1 MDEMEIIN
9 NSPVVEFYSGKIVFI
24 TGATGFMGKVL
35 VEKLLRST
43 NVKTIY
49 LLIRPKKGVQTELR
63 LKTLQESSVFDR
75 IRKSSPDLME
85 KVIAV
90 NGDITEVNFGLD
102 EDSQRLL
109 TENVNIV
116 FHSAA
121 TVRFDEDLDKSV
133 SMNIEAV
140 STVLSLA
147 REMKHLEALV
157 DVSTAYCNCD
167 LKYIEE
173 KIYKAPV
180 DPRAIIDLCRVLDA
194 EKLNRPEITSILIGD
209 KPNTYTFTKALAENI
224 LAVEG
229 KGLPIAIIR
238 PSIVAAAW
246 RDPFPGEKI
255 ILEYKVESIAL
266 YTLQAGLTTL
276 MQQQEYWQLEE
287 KAL

>member
-1 MDEMEIIN
+1 MEIIN
-9 NSPVVEFYSGKIVFI
+9 NNSPVAEFYSGKTVFI

-43 NVKTIY
+43 DVKTIY

-63 LKTLQESSVFDR
+63 LKTLLESAVFDR
-75 IRKSSPDLME
+75 IKELDADLLD
-85 KVIAV
+85 KVVAI
-90 NGDITEVNFGLD
+90 NGDITEENFGLD
-102 EDSQRLL
+102 EESQKILA
-109 TENVNIV
+109 ENVNIV

-121 TVRFDEDLDKSV
+121 TVRFDEDLTKSV
-133 SMNIEAV
+133 SMNIKAV
-140 STVLSLA
+140 STVIRLA
-147 REMKHLEALV
+147 REMKHLEAFV

-167 LKYIEE
+167 LKHIEE

-180 DPRAIIDLCRVLDA
+180 DPHAIIDLCSVLDA
-194 EKLNRPEITSILIGD
+194 EKLNRPEITGIVIGD

-246 RDPFPGEKI
+246 REPFPGI
-255 ILEYKVESIAL
+255 
-266 YTLQAGLTTL
+266 
-276 MQQQEYWQLEE
+276 
-287 KAL
+287 

>member
-1 MDEMEIIN
+1 MENMEIIN
-9 NSPVVEFYSGKIVFI
+9 NSPVVEFYSGKTVFI

-43 NVKTIY
+43 DVQMIY

-63 LKTLQESSVFDR
+63 LKALLESSVFERLKEMDA
-75 IRKSSPDLME
+75 DLLG
-85 KVIAV
+85 KVVAL
-90 NGDITEVNFGLD
+90 NGDITEDNFGLD

-109 TENVNIV
+109 VENVNIV

-121 TVRFDEDLDKSV
+121 TVRFDEDLTKSV
-133 SMNIEAV
+133 SMNIKAV
-140 STVLSLA
+140 STVISLA
-147 REMKHLEALV
+147 RKMKHLEALV

-167 LKYIEE
+167 IKQIEE

-180 DPRAIIDLCRVLDA
+180 DPHAIIDICRVLDA
-194 EKLNRPEITSILIGD
+194 EKLNRQEITSIVIGD

-246 RDPFPGEKI
+246 KDPFPGM
-255 ILEYKVESIAL
+255 
-266 YTLQAGLTTL
+266 LTFFYFYVL
-276 MQQQEYWQLEE
+276 
-287 KAL
+287 

>member
-9 NSPVVEFYSGKIVFI
+9 NSRVVEFYSGKTVFI

-43 NVKTIY
+43 NVKMIY
-49 LLIRPKKGVQTELR
+49 LLIRPKKGVQTESR
-63 LKTLQESSVFDR
+63 LKTLLESLVFDR
-75 IRKSSPDLME
+75 IKELDINLLN
-85 KVIAV
+85 KVVAI
-90 NGDITEVNFGLD
+90 NGDITEENFGLD
-102 EDSQRLL
+102 EESRGLL
-109 TENVNIV
+109 AENVNIV

-121 TVRFDEDLDKSV
+121 TIRFDEDLDKSV
-133 SMNIEAV
+133 SMNIKAV

-180 DPRAIIDLCRVLDA
+180 DPHAIIDLCRVLDA
-194 EKLNRPEITSILIGD
+194 EKLNRPEITGIVIGD

-224 LAVEG
+224 LEIEG
-229 KGLPIAIIR
+229 KGLPVAIIR

-246 RDPFPGEKI
+246 KDPFPGRQLCLNECQLP
-255 ILEYKVESIAL
+255 ILHYAM
-266 YTLQAGLTTL
+266 TRMG
-276 MQQQEYWQLEE
+276 
-287 KAL
+287 